1 MLQVLFTGL
10 AGGAI
15 YGLVAMGF
23 AIVFY
28 VTRVINFAQG
38 QLLMVAVM
46 VAGALA
52 TGGAPPILA
61 ILVGILA
68 SAFFGVVTY
77 FVAVRPVLAVQ
88 KIGFAWLVSTLAV
101 ALLIQSFAALIWGP
115 TSRPF
120 PALLL
125 NTNVDVGSVHL
136 SLQEVLA
143 IVVALVAIGIFEGV
157 RRRTLLGKLGMAI
170 AEDPE
175 MAEAVG
181 ANTTAAAVIAF
192 AIGGL
197 LAGVAGVLIGPL
209 TYANPYLGNTYGI
222 SGFVALMIGGA
233 ERPVGAMVGGLLLG
247 VLNEFAVHYI
257 DPQAADWFP
266 FVIVAFV
273 LLLTPQGLF
282 SLGAQLRRSKR
293 VHRVVVAEGVAS

>member
-1 MLQVLFTGL
+1 MLQVVLSGL

-46 VAGALA
+46 VGGALA
-52 TGGAPPILA
+52 SGGVPPLLA
-61 ILVGILA
+61 VAIGVLA
-68 SAFFGVVTY
+68 SGLFGVATY

-88 KIGFAWLVSTLAV
+88 RIGFAWLVSTLAV

-120 PALLL
+120 PALLV
-125 NTNVDVGSVHL
+125 NTNVSVGSAHI

-143 IVVALVAIGIFEGV
+143 IVVAVLAIATFEGI

-181 ANTTAAAVIAF
+181 ANTTLAAVAAF

-197 LAGVAGVLIGPL
+197 LAGIAGVLIGPL

-222 SGFVALMIGGA
+222 NGFVALMIGGA

-247 VLNEFAVHYI
+247 VLTEAANHYI

-273 LLLTPQGLF
+273 LLVTPQGLW
-282 SLGAQLRRSKR
+282 SLGDQLKRSRRVGGR
-293 VHRVVVAEGVAS
+293 AAVEGAA